1 MITIDTVEERAV
13 TLHLSEE
20 EIAARLAEWKY
31 ETQPLSGVIARY
43 VTQVQS
49 LGKGAVLEP

>member
-1 MITIDTVEERAV
+1 MEREYRNVYLAV
-13 TLHLSEE
+13 SEE

-31 ETQPLSGVIARY
+31 EPKKLSGVIARY

-49 LGKGAVLEP
+49 LGKGAVLES